1 MAIQDVLNVEED
13 TEDVISATPLSTTDA
28 SVKNERTKRYS
39 AYKTTNS
46 NSSTKSIRVTA
57 PPPATS
63 VKPES
68 VSDVIQ
74 ASPLQE
80 QNNHTAATQL
90 IAKHIKADVGHFSF
104 SHTNGESDSVSGTA
118 SSSFKK
124 NSKDGRI
131 NDSKTSRKSLCLTSS
146 KRILKQ
152 SLLHFSSIKSKE
164 ENADVSLEVVSSG
177 Y

>member
-28 SVKNERTKRYS
+28 CVKNERTKRHS
-39 AYKTTNS
+39 VYKTIGTNS
-46 NSSTKSIRVTA
+46 NSSTKSQRVTA

-80 QNNHTAATQL
+80 QNNHTL

-104 SHTNGESDSVSGTA
+104 PHTNGVSNSVSGTA

-124 NSKDGRI
+124 KSNDGRI
-131 NDSKTSRKSLCLTSS
+131 NDLKTSRKSLCLTSS

-164 ENADVSLEVVSSG
+164 ENADVSLKVVFSG
-177 Y
+177 